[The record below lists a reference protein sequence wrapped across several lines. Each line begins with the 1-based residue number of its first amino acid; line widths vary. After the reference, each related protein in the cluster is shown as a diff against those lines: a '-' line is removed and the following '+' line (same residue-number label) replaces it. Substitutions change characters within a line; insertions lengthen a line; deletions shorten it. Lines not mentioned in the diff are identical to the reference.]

1 MNIQQITYS
10 SGKWVG
16 KDSGTLTKS
25 SDLVLCFGKKEL
37 LASSKVYE
45 EIMNMFPGAS
55 VIMSSTAGEIH
66 NHAIQDDT
74 CVATA
79 IEFNNSSI
87 VSVKENIEDFEDS
100 YSAGTAIV
108 EKLPKEGLRFVFVLS
123 DGQLVNGSDLVAGI
137 NKVLGKEIPVA
148 GGLAGDGAH
157 FRDTLVGLND
167 DLAVGNIVA
176 VGFYGEDLVVG
187 CGSKGGWGQFG
198 PTRTITR
205 SEKNVLY
212 EIDGENAL
220 DLYKKYLGEYAD
232 QLPGSALL
240 FPLSIEDGGQEIV
253 RTILSVDPED
263 KSMTFA
269 GNVPEGAKVRL
280 MKANLDSLVD
290 AASDAASISSIQD
303 QKKGNGDSLAIL
315 ISCVGRKI
323 IFGNRIEEE
332 LDAAREILGDAAM
345 ITGFYSYGEISPFS
359 SFMKC
364 ELHNQ
369 TMTITHLSEN

>member
-1 MNIQQITYS
+1 MNIRQVTFTSGSWENS
-10 SGKWVG
+10 SPEKN
-16 KDSGTLTKS
+16 LAS
-25 SDLVLCFGKKEL
+25 SDLVMCFGQKNLLAKKNLNSEL
-37 LASSKVYE
+37 L
-45 EIMNMFPGAS
+45 NMFPGAT
-55 VIMSSTAGEIH
+55 VIFGSTAGEIH
-66 NHAIQDDT
+66 NDAIHDDT

-79 IEFNNSSI
+79 IEFEKSSI
-87 VSVKENIEDFEDS
+87 FPIKENINNYASSLD
-100 YSAGTAIV
+100 AGKAIV
-108 EKLPKEGLRFVFVLS
+108 QKLPREGLRFVFILS
-123 DGQLVNGSDLVAGI
+123 DGSLVNGSDLVAGI
-137 NKVLGKEIPVA
+137 NEILGDEIPVA
-148 GGLAGDGAH
+148 GGLAGDGDK
-157 FRDTLVGLND
+157 FENTLVGMNED
-167 DLAVGNIVA
+167 ISEGNIVA

-187 CGSKGGWGQFG
+187 CGSRGGWGQFG

-232 QLPGSALL
+232 QLPGSSLL
-240 FPLSIEDGGQEIV
+240 FPLSIQSDGQELV
-253 RTILSVDPED
+253 RTILSIDTEE

-269 GNVPEGAKVRL
+269 GNVPEGSKVRL
-280 MKANLDSLVD
+280 MKASLDHLVD
-290 AASDAASISSIQD
+290 AAYDAAQVSSLQTELT
-303 QKKGNGDSLAIL
+303 GDVLSIL

-332 LDAAREILGDAAM
+332 LDAAREVLGDKPI

-369 TMTITHLSEN
+369 TMTITSISEN

>member
-1 MNIQQITYS
+1 M
-10 SGKWVG
+10 
-16 KDSGTLTKS
+16 
-25 SDLVLCFGKKEL
+25 
-37 LASSKVYE
+37 
-45 EIMNMFPGAS
+45 
-55 VIMSSTAGEIH
+55 
-66 NHAIQDDT
+66 
-74 CVATA
+74 
-79 IEFNNSSI
+79 
-87 VSVKENIEDFEDS
+87 
-100 YSAGTAIV
+100 
-108 EKLPKEGLRFVFVLS
+108 
-123 DGQLVNGSDLVAGI
+123 
-137 NKVLGKEIPVA
+137 
-148 GGLAGDGAH
+148 
-157 FRDTLVGLND
+157 
-167 DLAVGNIVA
+167 
-176 VGFYGEDLVVG
+176 
-187 CGSKGGWGQFG
+187 
-198 PTRTITR
+198 
-205 SEKNVLY
+205 
-212 EIDGENAL
+212 
-220 DLYKKYLGEYAD
+220 
-232 QLPGSALL
+232 
-240 FPLSIEDGGQEIV
+240 

-290 AASDAASISSIQD
+290 AASDAASISSIEA